1 MPLAR
6 FSLSRLFRYLPDY
19 GPINSYHRGKE
30 VERERERGVGGEIND
45 RGCLPYSRVEF
56 YSDTIQCADTDSRLA
71 FVRKLF
77 RRIIRLGY
85 GTTRVNGL
93 VIRILDAAV
102 EFFDPFES
110 VRGISLYFVFYL
122 YTGESIATLFCL
134 APLLLYIYKSRIFSF
149 YQSENILRNRR
160 KSR

>member
-30 VERERERGVGGEIND
+30 VERERGVGGEIND
-45 RGCLPYSRVEF
+45 RGSLPYSRVEF